1 MNMPIT
7 IITAP
12 TTFLIEI
19 RSRKNITPEKTA
31 KRGVIEDIGTA
42 RA

>member
-1 MNMPIT
+1 MNIPIT
-7 IITAP
+7 IIAAP

-31 KRGVIEDIGTA
+31 KRGAAGDIGTA